1 MASPVTATAPDPE
14 GAPDAK
20 RAKTEPGEAPTSASR
35 PPSPAPSS
43 ASGIRCT
50 QEGWHIP
57 VGKDKDGDVTWA
69 LIIKDTS
76 HEDEMYE
83 VQLEEAVHGRSGT
96 LKVWS
101 KDVHEYRNMAWEE
114 RTKLWTEREKYFASY
129 VQPGS
134 KVLNQIGK
142 QAMREALRSLQGG
155 RNFLERWNDTS
166 EAWEMMLDPLHS
178 DEESAMRAAEV
189 FDATIKELEECREDF
204 FYSGWAAWS

>member
-1 MASPVTATAPDPE
+1 MASPVTAVTSDPE

-20 RAKTEPGEAPTSASR
+20 RAKTESEPAPEEAPASR
-35 PPSPAPSS
+35 PSSPAPSS

-57 VGKDKDGDVTWA
+57 VGKDKDGNVTWA

-76 HEDEMYE
+76 HEDGMYE

-101 KDVHEYRNMAWEE
+101 KDVREYRNVAWEE
-114 RTKLWTEREKYFASY
+114 RTKHWAARAKYFANY
-129 VQPGS
+129 VQAGA
-134 KVLNQIGK
+134 KVLNGVGRL
-142 QAMREALRSLQGG
+142 AMRDALRSLQGG
-155 RNFLERWNDTS
+155 RDFLERWKDTD

-178 DEESAMRAAEV
+178 DEESVMRAAEV
-189 FDATIKELEECREDF
+189 FDATLKELEESYEDY
-204 FYSGWAAWS
+204 FYPTWA